1 MCLYIYQAQSTFDY
15 IEVSSRKVGK
25 TKIASILQ
33 YGRGL
38 VVVGIRFTPGVVS
51 SFNDSIAWDNTSL
64 AILSTCRVRE
74 GDRERDR
81 KKQSTRVVESRPCG
95 LAFLFSPLTSW
106 VIFKM
111 SKRGHGLKRLHWL
124 GGGEAGVF
132 W

>member
-1 MCLYIYQAQSTFDY
+1 M
-15 IEVSSRKVGK
+15 
-25 TKIASILQ
+25 
-33 YGRGL
+33 
-38 VVVGIRFTPGVVS
+38 GIRFTPGVVS

-64 AILSTCRVRE
+64 AILSACRVRE

-124 GGGEAGVF
+124 GRGGRVF
-132 W
+132 SGKVGNMKNE